1 MAKMELEHDTGKWK
15 DNRLK
20 VSASVIFH
28 NLFPKWNSG
37 LLLFDQKIK
46 VRRNHFLFLSLHS
59 ITDLNEAQD
68 TPRIKLVRKSDYL
81 HLEQL

>member
-1 MAKMELEHDTGKWK
+1 MELEYDTGKWK

-37 LLLFDQKIK
+37 FLLFDQKIK
-46 VRRNHFLFLSLHS
+46 VRRNHFPFLSLHS
-59 ITDLNEAQD
+59 THLVLNLSENQ
-68 TPRIKLVRKSDYL
+68 IIYI
-81 HLEQL
+81 